1 MNENYARPKKEGHRP
16 AIFVT
21 VWPGRPHTMHTST
34 VWPGHPQ
41 AMHTSTVWPGRPHT
55 MHTSTVWPG
64 RPQAMHTSLQSGIAT
79 PSS

>member
-21 VWPGRPHTMHTST
+21 VWPG
-34 VWPGHPQ
+34 HPQ
-41 AMHTSTVWPGRPHT
+41 A